1 MAKVVADLVDQ
12 VAVDGAVQAHGRAR
26 AAVLRGHDLAAVVG
40 HSGGAVVVALA
51 DLCQS
56 LSRSRCGRKLW
67 GLRGQERSS
76 LSSGLR
82 LISAAP
88 PVATRA

>member
-26 AAVLRGHDLAAVVG
+26 AAVLRSHDLAAVVG

-76 LSSGLR
+76 LSPLVS
-82 LISAAP
+82 
-88 PVATRA
+88 V